1 MTRPPLADVPV
12 RSAADLTRRWAT
24 LLDPPVFSARSL
36 WLAWLDTD
44 GRMLPIVVPVDEL
57 PPLPEW
63 STLSGLLTLHDAVA
77 EQTGWAEGHLAFA
90 LCRPGP
96 ATVVEDD
103 AEWADALESELDGM
117 LDGTWSLH
125 LAAAG
130 RVLPVVSPP
139 WSGRAGTTRSSTLR

>member
-1 MTRPPLADVPV
+1 MTHPPLADVPV

-24 LLDPPVFSARSL
+24 LLDPPVFTARSL
-36 WLAWLDTD
+36 WLAWLEPD

-57 PPLPEW
+57 PPLPQG

-77 EQTGWAEGHLAFA
+77 EQTGWAEGHLALA

-96 ATVVEDD
+96 AGVTEDD
-103 AEWADALESELDGM
+103 AEWADALQAELDDL

-125 LAAAG
+125 VAAAG
-130 RVLPVVSPP
+130 SVVPLVVPP
-139 WSGRAGTTRSSTLR
+139 RWGRALPTDNGTIG